1 MWCANVRNLSTG
13 RDLTTSHARFPVWAL
28 FPSVSAV
35 YLERAV
41 SKSGLVSEVIARFSC
56 EYGLPCIVT

>member
-41 SKSGLVSEVIARFSC
+41 SKSGLVSEVTRDSLVNTA
-56 EYGLPCIVT
+56 YLAL